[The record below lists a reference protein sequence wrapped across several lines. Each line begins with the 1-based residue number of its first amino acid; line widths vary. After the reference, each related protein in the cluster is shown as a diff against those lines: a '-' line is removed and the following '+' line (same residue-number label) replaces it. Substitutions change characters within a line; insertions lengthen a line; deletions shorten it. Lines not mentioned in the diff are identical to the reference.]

1 MSLFSGINTAR
12 TGLSSAQTGV
22 NTTSH
27 NISNAE
33 NKEYTR
39 QRVVQESTKSL
50 SVGNSLIGT
59 GTKVESITRVHNE
72 FVYTRYQQSS
82 ERNSYIS
89 TLEQN
94 LEEISNSF
102 PDMEGVG
109 IKNDLDNYL
118 SSWSG
123 LAQDPSSNA
132 QKEVVVASADNL
144 ATSIKTTYERVDKLH
159 KNLDEELV
167 ASIDEVNRTLKEIA
181 SLNSQISGLEANG
194 STANDLRDKR
204 DAFETRLSK
213 LVGAEF
219 VHGNISD
226 SGSNLSTIE
235 AEGIYSVMI
244 GGVAVVSGTE
254 YHELSLD
261 IINSK
266 DAFHTVQYDNRDGTY
281 LDMSQLINRGKV
293 GAILE
298 LRGDRFDENGEVV
311 NGLIPD
317 YKEKLNLL
325 AQGIIEETNSIYAE
339 SASQSMQSK
348 NLGDVKDSDFITEKL
363 GINEGNFN
371 LVVYDKNGKE
381 VSKRVIHIDSS
392 TTFNSEYDNHSLME
406 QLTQLYDDNGDNS
419 LQNDFASQFKV
430 SFFNEQL
437 VIKQKNPD
445 LGYTFGIEDNGTNFA
460 GATGLN
466 RFFDGDDA
474 SNISINR
481 ELKREPHKVQAHKT
495 PVDGDNGV
503 ADAMN
508 RLQNENWTFHSKR
521 FGVVQDSITGI
532 YNDLTVDIASQTEA
546 IKTRKESVEV
556 QFKAIE
562 EQLQKIS
569 KVDIDTEMTNLMKYQ
584 TAYSAAGKVITTLDR
599 MIDTLL
605 GIKQ

>member
-556 QFKAIE
+556 QFK
-562 EQLQKIS
+562 KIS